1 LLDGSSLPAA
11 ATEPLSKRYR
21 QRLPLEFRILGPLE
35 VARDGRPVPLG
46 GPKQRATLA
55 ILLLNANRVVSIEK
69 LADDLYAG
77 SAPVTAVTQVQ
88 RQVSEL
94 RKALGSADAIE
105 TRSPGYVLRVGPDE
119 LDLHRFEQLA
129 SDGRSALSAGDAR
142 TAAEQVAEALALS
155 RGDPLSDL
163 AYDSFAQVAI
173 ARLEELVLAARE
185 LYVDARILLGEHTE
199 ALTDLQEL
207 TADHPLRERLRER
220 QMLALYRS
228 GRQAEALEVYRQ
240 TRTALAAELGL
251 EPTPALQALE
261 RAILA
266 QDPALATTSD
276 SRATR
281 AVLVLPGRDET
292 LDSLLRI
299 GGPLTSGGERELL
312 VAKLLLDGESVETAS
327 RSLNATRDRFPASTR
342 VAAFT
347 STDRVEDAIRLV
359 QRYDVDLL
367 LADAPQGFEDTLVP
381 SDAAAI
387 LERSAADVAFVC
399 GTVTSEPL
407 RIVAVPFSG
416 GDHDWAAL
424 HLGAWLA
431 TATGASL
438 RLVGTKTDPSHGGRD
453 ASRLL
458 ADASIAVQRVVGIT
472 SEPSLAEPTAA
483 GLLEAVDDASLV
495 AVGISTRWRVD
506 GVGSIRRALIRDG
519 RPPVLVVHRGTRPSG
534 LAPPEARSRFTWSI
548 ES

>member
-1 LLDGSSLPAA
+1 MLDRLSLPAA

-35 VARDGRPVPLG
+35 VARDGLPIRLG
-46 GPKQRATLA
+46 GPKQRATLT

-77 SAPVTAVTQVQ
+77 STPVTAVTQVQ

-94 RKALGSADAIE
+94 RKALGSAEVIE
-105 TRSPGYVLRVGPDE
+105 TRSPGYVLRVSPNA
-119 LDLHRFEQLA
+119 LDLNRFEQLA
-129 SDGRSALSAGDAR
+129 SEGQSALATGDAR
-142 TAAEQVAEALALS
+142 KAAEHAAEALALC
-155 RGDPLSDL
+155 RGAPLSDL

-199 ALTDLQEL
+199 ALAELTEL
-207 TADHPLRERLRER
+207 TAEHPLRERLRER

-240 TRTALAAELGL
+240 TRTALADELGL

-266 QDPALATTSD
+266 QDPALATTSEN
-276 SRATR
+276 RPTR
-281 AVLVLPGRDET
+281 AVLVLPGSDES

-299 GGPLTSGGERELL
+299 GGPLTSGRERELL
-312 VAKLLLDGESVETAS
+312 VAKLLSDGESVEAAS
-327 RSLNATRDRFPASTR
+327 RSLNATRDRLPPNAR

-347 STDRVEDAIRLV
+347 SADRVEDAIRLV

-367 LADAPQGFEDTLVP
+367 LADAPQGIAEALVP
-381 SDAAAI
+381 GGAAGI
-387 LERSAADVAFVC
+387 LERSAADVAFLC
-399 GTVTSEPL
+399 GSVNSEPL
-407 RIVAVPFSG
+407 RVVAVPFSG

-431 TATGASL
+431 SATGASL
-438 RLVGTKTDPSHGGRD
+438 RLVGTKTDPSRGGRD

-458 ADASIAVQRVVGIT
+458 ADASIAVQRVVGIA
-472 SEPSLAEPTAA
+472 SEPLLSEPTAGA
-483 GLLEAVDDASLV
+483 LVEAVDNASLV
-495 AVGISTRWRVD
+495 VVGIAAHWRVD
-506 GVGSIRRALIRDG
+506 GVGSIRRALIHDG
-519 RPPVLVVHRGTRPSG
+519 RPPVLVVHRGTRPGG
-534 LAPPEARSRFTWSI
+534 LAPAEARSRFTWTI